1 MLKPFLL
8 WFNVWVHCLHFIDRA
23 IFLLACLFL
32 LMFPFCI
39 CFSLALSGEY
49 DCLPLRFSGVDRL
62 VWCEM
67 PEEPWKGQ
75 RPTATHRRRNVNE
88 NIRWALFSADSRDSC
103 GRIWILWWLARRIQ
117 SRLRPIGSNDKRA
130 QLVCSRV
137 VRSSSVFVWQLAILI
152 FLFVCSASF
161 LCDFYSSPVFLPVQT
176 RWIRY
181 RFVASFQC
189 SEQCIYQTGWFK
201 WPSAEINHFSGGDRT
216 RMIVATTFLLLSF

>member
-1 MLKPFLL
+1 MCECIVCISSTEPSFCWRISFSL
-8 WFNVWVHCLHFIDRA
+8 C
-23 IFLLACLFL
+23 
-32 LMFPFCI
+32 FPFCI

-67 PEEPWKGQ
+67 PGEPWKGQ

-117 SRLRPIGSNDKRA
+117 SRLRSIGSNDKRA
-130 QLVCSRV
+130 QLVCARV

-152 FLFVCSASF
+152 FL
-161 LCDFYSSPVFLPVQT
+161 LCLFGFISMWLLF
-176 RWIRY
+176 
-181 RFVASFQC
+181 F
-189 SEQCIYQTGWFK
+189 TGIFAGTNTMD
-201 WPSAEINHFSGGDRT
+201 S
-216 RMIVATTFLLLSF
+216 LSLRNISTAFGTMYISNRAV